1 MTGAGKTH
9 TMLGDIYNTTT
20 GEVGICSLA
29 VDALFKKLKEKEDTK
44 FQIKVSYLEIY
55 NEQVKDLLNETQR
68 ISNIGLM
75 IVEDSNKGVMVPDLA
90 EYIVTNSEELLKLVL
105 HGNERRTMAATSANR
120 FSSRSHAILQIVV
133 ESIDPLKTGLITT
146 AKLSLV
152 DLAGSERASTAESRG
167 MRMLEG
173 SKINKSLLA
182 LGNCINMLSEKQ
194 KNGSSFVPYRDS
206 KLTRLL
212 KDSLGGN
219 AKTVMIACVSPAAS
233 CYEESINTLKY
244 AERAK
249 MVKNKLIPNIK
260 EIDHNEMK
268 YKEIIEL
275 LKEEISSLKKQ
286 LEVNKD
292 TTKERASLEE
302 ELLQDKLRTSPNSED
317 NKVIESLDE
326 EIRRTKETR
335 RKCHEELIRDSEDI
349 RKSLQFSQISILDDD
364 SYLNKLSQE
373 LLNKYE
379 KHHELKESIQELIEI
394 EEKNNMLIQRYKEEL
409 EVLKKGGNRIE
420 EEKMVKKIEE
430 LKKNCK
436 MNEEIRLE
444 LEDALRENTKIQQ
457 KYLET
462 VTKLQ
467 SHRKKD
473 ALEMQI
479 SLKSLGVEKTDLV
492 IQNLEMKK
500 ELQLRKLHSEKQ
512 NKRILEQNCEVERLK
527 EQLRQKD
534 MQLEIVNSQI
544 IKQQQEIESL
554 KLLVD
559 TSIEQLNESHN
570 DKKVTEFNL
579 NNKIEKLTLP
589 IASKRKP
596 SSRYASPQERPNTYT
611 RNEFMHNNNTLIEP
625 PNNYKALDED
635 GND

>member
-29 VDALFKKLKEKEDTK
+29 IDALFKELEEKKDTK

-55 NEQVKDLLNETQR
+55 NEQVKDLLNETQQ
-68 ISNIGLM
+68 IQNIGLK
-75 IVEDSNKGVMVPDLA
+75 IVEDYNKGVMVPELT
-90 EYIVTNSEELLKLVL
+90 EYTVNNSEELLKLVL
-105 HGNERRTMAATSANR
+105 RGNKKRTMAATSANQ
-120 FSSRSHAILQIVV
+120 FSSRSHAILQILV
-133 ESIDPLKTGLITT
+133 ESFNPSGLITT

-152 DLAGSERASTAESRG
+152 DLAGSERASTAESKG

-194 KNGSSFVPYRDS
+194 RNGSSFIPYRDS

-219 AKTVMIACVSPAAS
+219 AKTVMIDCVSPAAN

-249 MVKNKLIPNIK
+249 IVKNKLIPNIK
-260 EIDHNEMK
+260 EINHNEMK
-268 YKEIIEL
+268 YKEVIES
-275 LKEEISSLKKQ
+275 LKDEISSLKRQ
-286 LEVNKD
+286 LEVNRETSKD
-292 TTKERASLEE
+292 KGYVSGGRTSLEE
-302 ELLQDKLRTSPNSED
+302 ELLLGSLRTVND
-317 NKVIESLDE
+317 NEIESLDE
-326 EIRRTKETR
+326 EIRRTKEAR
-335 RKCHEELIRDSEDI
+335 KKCHEELVRDSEDI
-349 RKSLQFSQISILDDD
+349 RKSLQLSQISILDDN

-379 KHHELKESIQELIEI
+379 KHHELKESIQELT
-394 EEKNNMLIQRYKEEL
+394 EL
-409 EVLKKGGNRIE
+409 EKKNGVLIEKYKKELEMLKKGGNKVE
-420 EEKMVKKIEE
+420 EERVIKKIEE
-430 LKKNCK
+430 LKKNNR

-473 ALEMQI
+473 TLEMQI

-500 ELQLRKLHSEKQ
+500 QLQLLKLYSEQQ
-512 NKRILEQNCEVERLK
+512 NKKLSQQNDEVERLK
-527 EQLRQKD
+527 DQLRQKD
-534 MQLEIVNSQI
+534 KQLEVANSQI

-554 KLLVD
+554 KLLVS
-559 TSIEQLNESHN
+559 TPMEQLTKPYEEKNLAE
-570 DKKVTEFNL
+570 VNL

-589 IASKRKP
+589 THNKRKP
-596 SSRYASPQERPNTYT
+596 SSRYASP
-611 RNEFMHNNNTLIEP
+611 
-625 PNNYKALDED
+625 LDNSVEVEVN
-635 GND
+635 GKELNSSEINDVMMSKEITQDNKE